1 MIIIIIIIFSLG
13 TEWILSVNSNFIKFQ
28 LHKPVANTITTQQQQ
43 QKLDEKV
50 KNKYFVHFKSKL
62 ILMSLDFYFSP
73 TPPIWTAFFLLFQF
87 SSFLIASLLFH
98 FYWTLFC
105 FLLLCEFGFMCWR
118 LIQLACVTVL
128 LHREGEREEPSA
140 ASTTKT
146 KPKISTA
153 KFYEANERALCV
165 HSSMTRPMKY
175 RINGMV
181 WFSRWKNE
189 YQTRETFA
197 SWPFAFL
204 FSLLA
209 QFFHW

>member
-1 MIIIIIIIFSLG
+1 M
-13 TEWILSVNSNFIKFQ
+13 K
-28 LHKPVANTITTQQQQ
+28 
-43 QKLDEKV
+43 
-50 KNKYFVHFKSKL
+50 KSKINTL
-62 ILMSLDFYFSP
+62 YISNQNWFLWVWIFIFHPPPHLDR
-73 TPPIWTAFFLLFQF
+73 FLLAFSVFQF
-87 SSFLIASLLFH
+87 SNCITFISLLLDAILLFIAMWVW
-98 FYWTLFC
+98 FYVLKTYSIG
-105 FLLLCEFGFMCWR
+105 LCHSFT
-118 LIQLACVTVL
+118 AS
-128 LHREGEREEPSA
+128 REREREEPSA

-146 KPKISTA
+146 KPKKSTA

-165 HSSMTRPMKY
+165 HSSMTRPMKF

-181 WFSRWKNE
+181 WFRWKNE